1 MSRMGDER
9 GSTDVVSMLFIIPLA
24 FGVVML
30 FVFLG
35 RQGSSAEGVT
45 HASHVAAVAAARQR
59 SADAAQSAAVQAAT
73 STLSAAGTACSGGP
87 DVAVSADRWA
97 PGGVVTVTVTCSVAT
112 GDLDAIGA
120 PARTLHGSS
129 RAVIDTYRGFSEG

>member
-1 MSRMGDER
+1 MNRIGDER
-9 GSTDVVSMLFIIPLA
+9 GSTDVVSMLFIVPLA

-35 RQGSSAEGVT
+35 RQGSAAQGVT

-59 SADAAQSAAVQAAT
+59 SADAAQSAAVEAAT

-87 DVAVSADRWA
+87 RVTVSADRWA
-97 PGGVVTVTVTCSVAT
+97 PGGVVTVTVICSVAT

-120 PARTLHGSS
+120 PARTLRGSS